1 MDYSR
6 KKYLEICQEFFEAY
20 IKFRLEG
27 TEEHWIKHNNRN
39 IQINFFDHGDHVLVE
54 LRCSEILRSLSG
66 LYDGSAQKTQEL
78 LRMILW
84 LALDVE
90 DLDVYEIKTS
100 DPEEE
105 YNELRDI
112 LVEKYR
118 MCYEDTSEEYW
129 KWKITGG
136 ENFILELHDRQ
147 VNVYFTPH
155 VMWEEYGYIDVLIY
169 CLDTGINCS
178 MVVDQAEDNPEYLI
192 NLIRDMALEP
202 EIIEFSV
209 SDSEWEHDL
218 LRDALV
224 GRKEE
229 DLLYIVRHP
238 FAGLHYIWEGDIIA
252 DRYFN
257 LHDRLIKIQFKQNGS
272 NLDIILNCLTT
283 GKSYRLELYMESKR
297 EKIEEVCEEM
307 IYRIQELAWED
318 I

>member
-1 MDYSR
+1 
-6 KKYLEICQEFFEAY
+6 
-20 IKFRLEG
+20 
-27 TEEHWIKHNNRN
+27 
-39 IQINFFDHGDHVLVE
+39 
-54 LRCSEILRSLSG
+54 
-66 LYDGSAQKTQEL
+66 
-78 LRMILW
+78 
-84 LALDVE
+84 
-90 DLDVYEIKTS
+90 
-100 DPEEE
+100 
-105 YNELRDI
+105 
-112 LVEKYR
+112 
-118 MCYEDTSEEYW
+118 
-129 KWKITGG
+129 
-136 ENFILELHDRQ
+136 
-147 VNVYFTPH
+147 
-155 VMWEEYGYIDVLIY
+155 
-169 CLDTGINCS
+169 
-178 MVVDQAEDNPEYLI
+178 MVVDRAEDNPEYLI

-257 LHDRLIKIQFKQNGS
+257 LHDRLIKIQFKRNGS

-283 GKSYRLELYMESKR
+283 GKSYRLELSMESKR